1 MINEFLIMKTY
12 FYLYKITNNINNHF
26 YYGIH
31 KTSNLDD
38 GYMGSGTR
46 LRAAYKKYGIENF
59 TKEIIQYC
67 NDWNELCQLEKSV
80 VTEELVKDKNCYNL
94 VPGGYYL
101 DDDILQ
107 RIGQINSEK
116 QKGENNSQYNTVR
129 IYKEDNGIYIN
140 KRIKA
145 DELSKYLN
153 NGWQRGFRANDKSK
167 YKIAL
172 SNRRWVHN
180 DNETKFIQK
189 DKLQEYLDKGY
200 KIRRTNKIEIKTK
213 IKNRTQKDCTDFYKT
228 HILVEDNNG
237 NRFFVDKTD
246 ERYLNGELK
255 SYYKNKLPAID
266 KNGNKIGLV
275 DKNDLRFKTGEIIES
290 RNYEYM
296 KNKVAVK
303 DNNGD
308 VFFVDTTD
316 ERYISG
322 ELVGVNK
329 NKHWKQK
336 VISPHKG
343 RKWMYKDNEMIRLPE
358 EKFEEYLNNGWKFG
372 KPK

>member
-1 MINEFLIMKTY
+1 M
-12 FYLYKITNNINNHF
+12 
-26 YYGIH
+26 
-31 KTSNLDD
+31 
-38 GYMGSGTR
+38 
-46 LRAAYKKYGIENF
+46 
-59 TKEIIQYC
+59 
-67 NDWNELCQLEKSV
+67 
-80 VTEELVKDKNCYNL
+80 
-94 VPGGYYL
+94 
-101 DDDILQ
+101 
-107 RIGQINSEK
+107 
-116 QKGENNSQYNTVR
+116 
-129 IYKEDNGIYIN
+129 
-140 KRIKA
+140 
-145 DELSKYLN
+145 SKYLN

-200 KIRRTNKIEIKTK
+200 KIGRTNKIEIKTK
-213 IKNRTQKDCTDFYKT
+213 TKIKDRTQKDCTDFYKT

-237 NRFFVDKTD
+237 NRFFVDKKD

-308 VFFVDTTD
+308 VFFVDKTD

-343 RKWMYKDNEMIRLPE
+343 RKWMYKDDEIIRLPE

-372 KPK
+372 KPN

>member
-1 MINEFLIMKTY
+1 MV
-12 FYLYKITNNINNHF
+12 
-26 YYGIH
+26 
-31 KTSNLDD
+31 
-38 GYMGSGTR
+38 
-46 LRAAYKKYGIENF
+46 
-59 TKEIIQYC
+59 Q
-67 NDWNELCQLEKSV
+67 
-80 VTEELVKDKNCYNL
+80 
-94 VPGGYYL
+94 GGYYL

-129 IYKEDNGIYIN
+129 IYKEDNSIYIN

-200 KIRRTNKIEIKTK
+200 KIGRTNKIE
-213 IKNRTQKDCTDFYKT
+213 NRTQKDCTEFYKT

-237 NRFFVDKTD
+237 NRFFVDK
-246 ERYLNGELK
+246 
-255 SYYKNKLPAID
+255 
-266 KNGNKIGLV
+266 
-275 DKNDLRFKTGEIIES
+275 
-290 RNYEYM
+290 
-296 KNKVAVK
+296 
-303 DNNGD
+303 
-308 VFFVDTTD
+308 TD